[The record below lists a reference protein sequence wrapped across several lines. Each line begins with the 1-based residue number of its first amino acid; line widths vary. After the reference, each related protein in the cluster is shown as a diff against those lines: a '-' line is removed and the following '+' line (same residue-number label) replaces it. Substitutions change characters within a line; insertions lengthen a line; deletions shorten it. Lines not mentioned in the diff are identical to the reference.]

1 MSYEGELQSHYAGV
15 RHRLYHPAP
24 RVIPAPPKVIA
35 KKPEPRARNIRRP
48 KALAKPLTARSIVA
62 EVSRKHH
69 VSAKAIMSDSR
80 MAIYIPARREAVM
93 RMYVE
98 LGHSLM
104 RIGRLFKRDHTT
116 ILHMIR
122 ELAKADPAWGARY
135 QALRDQRR
143 ADRDLLIGKVMQRH
157 LSGMRAC
164 DIARDLDVDRSSVCN
179 MIRTGA
185 TRLLLNSVEVEEAQ
199 GS

>member
-1 MSYEGELQSHYAGV
+1 MSYEAELHSHYAGV
-15 RHRLYHPAP
+15 RQRLYHPAP
-24 RVIPAPPKVIA
+24 RAIPVPPKVIE

-48 KALAKPLTARSIVA
+48 KVTVKPISTRSIVA
-62 EVSRKHH
+62 EVSRKYG

-80 MAIYIPARREAVM
+80 MAIYVPARREAVM

-157 LSGMRAC
+157 MSGMRPC
-164 DIARDLDVDRSSVCN
+164 DIARDLDVDRSSVCS